1 MPRSLP
7 GPVMI
12 LPWVETSPVEGSSKP
27 AMMRNSVDLPQPEA
41 PIRQTSSPLSMA
53 RSMRASASISPSP
66 TGKRLVTPRTVSRSR
81 RPSRMML
88 RAPAQ
93 HAVADHHD
101 DPVGDEA
108 AHADHDHAGHH
119 EVRAR
124 KRASI
129 HDHRAE
135 PGRNA
140 GHLADHDQDPGEP
153 MRDAQPAEDRRQRG
167 REHDLAEHRR
177 AGAA

>member
-12 LPWVETSPVEGSSKP
+12 LPWVATSPVVGSSKP
-27 AMMRNSVDLPQPEA
+27 AMIRSSVDLPQPKA
-41 PIRQTSSPLSMA
+41 PIKQTNSPLSMP

-66 TGKRLVTPRTVSRSR
+66 TRKRLVTPRNANRFR
-81 RPSRMML
+81 FMPSRMVL

-93 HAVADHHD
+93 HPVADHHD
-101 DPVGDEA
+101 DPVGDES

-119 EVRAR
+119 KVGARERA
-124 KRASI
+124 AV

-140 GHLADHDQDPGEP
+140 GHLADHDQDPGEAV
-153 MRDAQPAEDRRQRG
+153 RD
-167 REHDLAEHRR
+167 
-177 AGAA
+177 